1 MTFEQLLT
9 ETLHSADDFA
19 PSPDLFDKV
28 QRSIDDDQAFRRRR
42 LRVAAAAAISLVA
55 MAAYLALSVDIVDGV
70 AAMSFTA
77 LEILVTVVM
86 VGLVIVM
93 GPAIRRF
100 GEMYEHS
107 VFAGSPETGDQ
118 VLRLLDIAYYL
129 IFGAF
134 TLMTLMFEP
143 PMDVP
148 VWDREFTDQL
158 AFQAVRLGGLLM
170 LMGVLHVS
178 LLLTLPIIGL
188 VHTSNRRRVRIADGY
203 VSTDALATK
212 TDRGITIGVW
222 IIAGIVLF
230 ELLGGVLALI
240 ALIGA
245 GG

>member
-19 PSPDLFDKV
+19 PSPDLFAKV
-28 QRSIDDDQAFRRRR
+28 QRSIGDDQAFRRRR

-55 MAAYLALSVDIVDGV
+55 MAAYVALTVDIVDGV

-107 VFAGSPETGDQ
+107 VFAGNPETGTQ

-143 PMDVP
+143 PMELP
-148 VWDREFTDQL
+148 FWDREFIDQL
-158 AFQAVRLGGLLM
+158 ASQAVRLGGLLM
-170 LMGVLHVS
+170 LMGVLHV
-178 LLLTLPIIGL
+178 LLLISLPVVGL
-188 VHTSNRRRVRIADGY
+188 VHMANERRARLADGA
-203 VSTDALATK
+203 VSTDPLAAK
-212 TDRGITIGVW
+212 TDRGIGIAVW
-222 IIAGIVLF
+222 IAGAVVLLQ
-230 ELLGGVLALI
+230 LLGVVLALI
-240 ALIGA
+240 GILGA
-245 GG
+245 SG